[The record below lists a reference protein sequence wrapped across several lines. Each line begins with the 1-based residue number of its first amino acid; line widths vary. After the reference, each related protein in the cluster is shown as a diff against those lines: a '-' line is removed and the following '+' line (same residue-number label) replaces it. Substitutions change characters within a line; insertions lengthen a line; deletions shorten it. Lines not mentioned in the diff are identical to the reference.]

1 MGKKLLKRTKTYRE
15 YEQSDNQNYS
25 EKADF
30 RIADQEAKENKANA
44 DLVKRSIYRQQ
55 KLSQYPIL
63 SKEYAKWLNASDA
76 DIDNAMEFDA
86 ATNKTVSNSQIRQDY
101 NPKFLD
107 QYAAAQSFYNAM
119 GSPAIMNLTTEQ
131 VKNNPTLATQQ
142 YSFIEHDPT
151 TKILQTAGL
160 SMLGKPLVKPAWKA
174 LQVTGQALTPSNWVV
189 GTMDAM
195 GYTTP
200 NWLVNGMDIATTG
213 YFANEARKDL
223 QKEGL
228 NWGTATNTALSLV
241 PFTKD
246 PQAIQAISQGL
257 RNAASKVNN
266 VTKKVFSSPKK
277 LMNNSVT
284 NVSHDIDPES
294 FNGFTINSPKIILNK
309 PFQYTYHYNF
319 NGINYDIITNKNIN
333 QRRLIVTDS
342 ENRILA
348 NETIPENLSLIDIT
362 KVLNREHTKY
372 INNLNLHPDFKY
384 LVLKSTTYPNLLN
397 LHKSIIEKGIT
408 NNDVSGTI
416 AGNIIQNYAK
426 QDINNIFLS
435 DEYITRYLNSL
446 GISPNNR
453 DFRELAY
460 KILQNDLYNLHDK
473 AKPILYFG
481 DPTHNGISF
490 FNQNTNIPYYGIN
503 GNRLRLKNEDIE
515 STIFHEFGHNLW
527 YSDTDFGK
535 YVVNYNTNLLSGNN
549 APSKNLFLDIV
560 NKDPDYVKYISDPNE
575 FSQRIREAVRYG
587 IQNNLTP
594 EQIYNTDIGGFTILK
609 QYFPKDYLIKML
621 SSLLTTSPVILNQND
636 RTN

>member
-1 MGKKLLKRTKTYRE
+1 MGKKLLKRTKTFRE

-25 EKADF
+25 EENDF
-30 RIADQEAKENKANA
+30 RIADQEAKENKENT
-44 DLVKRSIYRQQ
+44 DKVRRSIYRQQ

-63 SKEYAKWLNASDA
+63 SKEYSYWLNASDT
-76 DIDNAMEFDA
+76 DIDNAMTFDA
-86 ATNKTVSNSQIRQDY
+86 ATNKTVTNSQLRQGVDS
-101 NPKFLD
+101 KFLD

-160 SMLGKPLVKPAWKA
+160 TMLGKPLVKPAWKA

-228 NWGTATNTALSLV
+228 NWGTATNAALSLI

-246 PQAIQAISQGL
+246 SQAIQAISQGL

-266 VTKKVFSSPKK
+266 STKKIFISPKYFK
-277 LMNNSVT
+277 IPDFTSIGVND
-284 NVSHDIDPES
+284 HDIFSNTD
-294 FNGFTINSPKIILNK
+294 
-309 PFQYTYHYNF
+309 YYNL
-319 NGINYDIITNKNIN
+319 NGIDYGIKTDITTN
-333 QRRLIVTDS
+333 QRYLITP
-342 ENRILA
+342 NQTYI
-348 NETIPENLSLIDIT
+348 IPEDVSLSYV
-362 KVLNREHTKY
+362 KNY
-372 INNLNLHPDFKY
+372 INNEHMKYIRNLDLRRDFKH
-384 LVLKSTTYPNLLN
+384 LIVRSPNQPDLINSTSSTWERDFAN
-397 LHKSIIEKGIT
+397 SDI
-408 NNDVSGTI
+408 SGTK
-416 AGNIIQNYAK
+416 AGDIIQGYAK
-426 QDINNIFLS
+426 QDIDNIFLS

-460 KILQNDLYNLHDK
+460 KILQNDLYSLHNK
-473 AKPILYFG
+473 TKPILYASESK
-481 DPTHNGISF
+481 NGGMSWK
-490 FNQNTNIPYYGIN
+490 NRKNIPYYGIN
-503 GNRLRLKNEDIE
+503 GNTSSLTNEDLE
-515 STIFHEFGHNLW
+515 SIIFHEFGHNLW
-527 YSDTDFGK
+527 DSNTNFGN
-535 YVVNYNTNLLSGNN
+535 YIANYNTKLLSGNN
-549 APSKNLFLDIV
+549 DPSKNLHFIARL
-560 NKDPDYVKYISDPNE
+560 KDPDYAKYISDPDE

-587 IQNNLTP
+587 IQHKLTP
-594 EQIYNTDIGGFTILK
+594 EQIYNADIDGFRDLK
-609 QYFPKDYLIKML
+609 SFFPKDYLIKML
-621 SSLLTTSPVILNQND
+621 GSLLTTSPLILNQND